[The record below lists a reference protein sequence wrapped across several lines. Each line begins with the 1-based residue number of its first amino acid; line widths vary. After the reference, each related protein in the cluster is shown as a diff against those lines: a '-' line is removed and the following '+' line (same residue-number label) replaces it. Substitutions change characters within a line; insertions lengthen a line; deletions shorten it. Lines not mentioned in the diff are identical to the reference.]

1 MLSLDYSPFLLLV
14 CAAAAAG
21 LTYAAYRVTV
31 PALSPGRKGLLAGL
45 RCSSLF
51 LVLLLIFGPVLQR
64 TEARNEAPILA
75 VLVDHT
81 LSLTT
86 GDREG
91 AAQLLDAVRSLPAG
105 ARHFVFAGGTRA
117 FDRDTL
123 DRLDFSG
130 ERTDITQALE
140 TAVRDLEG
148 RNLRGVVL
156 ISDGRYN
163 TGRNPVHTAEQFPVP
178 IYTVAVGDTMP
189 QIDVV
194 LARVVTNE
202 IAYTG
207 VELPVRIAVRST
219 GYAGRQAGITL
230 TEEGRRVASGT
241 VTLPPDGGEAFV
253 DLAFVP
259 NTPGLRRLTA
269 QVEGQPGEIT
279 LQNNVR
285 STTVQVLDSR
295 RRVLLL
301 GAAPGPD
308 VAAAL
313 RALAS
318 DENLDIQ
325 TAIQRTP
332 GTFYESPP
340 DLNLRGYDAI
350 VMAGY
355 PGAGADDATAAR
367 VAAAIAAGTPAF
379 FILTRQTDLAKLSRH
394 FDEALPASPEQ
405 VRNSFTPATAAV
417 TSIGLTHP
425 VFQLETGQPS
435 DVARLPAIEVN
446 DSRWRIAPGAQ
457 VLATAT
463 VRGADLGQPVVVVG
477 RGIGRRS
484 AALLA
489 AGSWRWGNLPTD
501 LEAYGGLYEGLL
513 ANVLRWVTTREDRRL
528 VRVQP
533 TDDSYGADEA
543 VGFSGQVYDERLAPI
558 SDAEVAVR
566 LRAPDGTETPYL
578 MQPLGSGRYTLS
590 VGRLPAGDYRFVA
603 LAGRAGVELG
613 TDNGVF
619 RVGELLLEYQDIGAD
634 PEIMRQIALRSG
646 GWVVPLDEVGSLQQ
660 QIERE
665 GRFRPQVVERRRE
678 RPLWHLG
685 WLLIPIIG
693 LLTTEWV
700 LRKRSGMV

>member
-1 MLSLDYSPFLLLV
+1 LLSLDYSPFLLIV

-21 LTYAAYRVTV
+21 LTYAAYRLTV
-31 PALSPGRKGLLAGL
+31 PALSPGRKWLLAGL
-45 RCSSLF
+45 RWSSLF

-64 TEARNEAPILA
+64 TEARNEPPVLA
-75 VLVDHT
+75 VLIDHT

-86 GDREG
+86 GDRDG
-91 AAQLLDAVRSLPAG
+91 ANQVLDAVRSLPAS
-105 ARHFVFAGGTRA
+105 ARHFVFTGGTRA
-117 FDRDTL
+117 IDRDTL

-163 TGRNPVHTAEQFPVP
+163 TGRNPVHTAERFPVP

-219 GYAGRQAGITL
+219 GYAGRQAAITL
-230 TEEGRRVASGT
+230 AEEGRRVAVGS

-253 DLAFVP
+253 NLAFVP
-259 NTPGLRRLTA
+259 GTPGLRRLTA
-269 QVEGQPGEIT
+269 QVEAQPGEVT

-285 STTVQVLDSR
+285 STNLQVLDSR

-308 VAAAL
+308 VAAAA
-313 RALAS
+313 RALAT
-318 DENLDIQ
+318 DQNIEVQ
-325 TAIQRTP
+325 TAVQRSP
-332 GTFYESPP
+332 GAFYDAPP
-340 DLNLRGYDAI
+340 DLNVRGYDAI

-355 PGAGADDATAAR
+355 PGRGADDATAAR

-379 FILTRQTDLAKLSRH
+379 FILTRQTDLTKLSRY
-394 FDEALPASPEQ
+394 FEDVLPASPEQ
-405 VRNSFTPATAAV
+405 IRSGFTPATARI
-417 TSIGLTHP
+417 TGIGSTHP
-425 VFQLETGQPS
+425 VFQLEAGEAG
-435 DVARLPAIEVN
+435 DVERLPAVEVS
-446 DSRWRIAPGAQ
+446 DSRWRIAPDAQ
-457 VLATAT
+457 ILATAT
-463 VRGADLGQPVVVVG
+463 VRGADLGQPILVVG
-477 RGIGRRS
+477 RGLGRRS
-484 AALLA
+484 ASLLA
-489 AGSWRWGNLPTD
+489 AGSWRWGNLPID
-501 LEAYGGLYEGLL
+501 LDAYSGLYDDLL

-533 TDDSYGADEA
+533 TDEAFGADEP
-543 VGFSGQVYDERLAPI
+543 VIFSGQVYDERLAPI

-578 MQPLGSGRYTLS
+578 MQPLGSGRYTLNL
-590 VGRLPAGDYRFVA
+590 GRLPAGDYRFVA
-603 LAGRAGVELG
+603 LAGRARSELG
-613 TDNGVF
+613 ADNGSF

-646 GWVVPLDEVGSLQQ
+646 GGVVPLDEVGSLQQ

-693 LLTTEWV
+693 LLTLEWV